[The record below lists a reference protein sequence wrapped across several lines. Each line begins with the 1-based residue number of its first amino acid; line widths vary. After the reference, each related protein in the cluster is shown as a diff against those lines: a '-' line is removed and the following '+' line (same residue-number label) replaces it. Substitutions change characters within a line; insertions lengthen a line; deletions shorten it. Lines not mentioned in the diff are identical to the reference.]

1 MSFLSRCSI
10 ASRFSGRSERG
21 KVFLGS
27 DESLRTKG
35 RPDMYTDYPE
45 TCKESFK
52 GAREKTAVLPM
63 GSSRVEIQMTCDG
76 ELSDERA
83 LRIERMA
90 LSP

>member
-1 MSFLSRCSI
+1 
-10 ASRFSGRSERG
+10 
-21 KVFLGS
+21 
-27 DESLRTKG
+27 
-35 RPDMYTDYPE
+35 MYTNYPE
-45 TCKESFK
+45 TRKESLK
-52 GAREKTAVLPM
+52 GAKEKTTVLPM